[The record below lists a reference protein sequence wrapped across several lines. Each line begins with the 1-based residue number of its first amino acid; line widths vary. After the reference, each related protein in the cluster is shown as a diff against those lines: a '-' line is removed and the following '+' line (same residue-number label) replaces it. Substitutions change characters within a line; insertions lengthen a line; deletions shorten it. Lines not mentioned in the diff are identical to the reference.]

1 MQKIIDFHTH
11 AFPDALARRAMTR
24 LLSETDQVQSFL
36 DGKLSSLLTS
46 MDASGIETSVLCSIA
61 TKPSHFDPVFQWS
74 CQISS
79 ERIVPLASVHPQDPA
94 GVEHVHQIAEAGLK
108 GVKMHPYYQ
117 NFYMDDPK
125 LDPLYEA
132 IQDEGL
138 LLTMHTGYAFEWIDR
153 ASPAQILTVIKKFPD
168 LKLMTTHLGAW
179 QQWDAVEELLIGKP
193 IYMDTSFAVK
203 YLNQKQL
210 TRMLLAHPEDYILF
224 GTDSPWTD
232 QAVEIEAF
240 AKLGLPET
248 LLDKIFYRN
257 ARALLDSL

>member
-1 MQKIIDFHTH
+1 M
-11 AFPDALARRAMTR
+11 
-24 LLSETDQVQSFL
+24 
-36 DGKLSSLLTS
+36 
-46 MDASGIETSVLCSIA
+46 
-61 TKPSHFDPVFQWS
+61 
-74 CQISS
+74 
-79 ERIVPLASVHPQDPA
+79 PLASVHPQDPA

-138 LLTMHTGYAFEWIDR
+138 LLTMHTGYDFAFEWIDR

-168 LKLMTTHLGAW
+168 LKLITTHLGAW

-232 QAVEIEAF
+232 QAVEIEGL